1 MSCPHARSAPQACA
15 PDRRVATRPAH
26 RCRGRGDRACRC
38 HVTARPRL
46 ARPVPLPRPHR
57 NWHLAAPTRRDLP
70 DLAPLR
76 PQAPPR
82 P

>member
-1 MSCPHARSAPQACA
+1 MSCPHARPAPEACQPA
-15 PDRRVATRPAH
+15 RRAAARLAH

-38 HVTARPRL
+38 HMTARPRL
-46 ARPVPLPRPHR
+46 ARPVPRPRPDR
-57 NWHLAAPTRRDLP
+57 DGHLAAPSRRDLP
-70 DLAPLR
+70 DMAPLR